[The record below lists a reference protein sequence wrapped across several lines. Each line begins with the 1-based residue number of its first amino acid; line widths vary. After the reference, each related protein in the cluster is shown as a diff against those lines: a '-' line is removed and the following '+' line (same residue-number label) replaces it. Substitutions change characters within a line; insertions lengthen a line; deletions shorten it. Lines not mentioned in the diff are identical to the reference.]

1 MAQLE
6 LVHPTPLELTSA
18 EPRGD
23 HLAISQMV
31 SDGARVLDVGCGDG
45 ALLQLLK
52 RECNARGRGI
62 EIDPNKA
69 HRCVVRGMSVVQ
81 GDAERDLGEFPS
93 GAFEYVVFSRT
104 LQHFRR
110 PQAALKQAGRI
121 GQQVIVSIANAGRWD
136 KRLQMLTEGR
146 LGPSEHLQRYTVRD
160 FADLAR
166 EMRFDGLR
174 AGAVQRLAL
183 GLQRLTLADQLGLL
197 LLELLALACQMRFTI
212 ERAVPLSHGAAG
224 APFAKTIW
232 RANWFAEEAVFL
244 LTP

>member
-6 LVHPTPLELTSA
+6 LVHPSPLELTSA

-23 HLAISQMV
+23 HFVISQMV
-31 SDGARVLDVGCGDG
+31 SDGARVLDVGCCDG
-45 ALLQLLK
+45 ALMQLLM
-52 RECNARGRGI
+52 RECGAKVRGL

-93 GAFEYVVFSRT
+93 GSFDYVVFSHT

-121 GQQVIVSIANAGRWD
+121 GSQVIVSITNAGRWD
-136 KRLQMLTEGR
+136 RRAQMLMQGR

-160 FADLAR
+160 FADQAR
-166 EMRFDGLR
+166 EMRFG
-174 AGAVQRLAL
+174 
-183 GLQRLTLADQLGLL
+183 
-197 LLELLALACQMRFTI
+197 I
-212 ERAVPLSHGAAG
+212 ERGVPLSNGHAG

-232 RANWFAEEAVFL
+232 RANWFCEQAVFL

>member
-6 LVHPTPLELTSA
+6 LVHPAPLDLTNA
-18 EPRGD
+18 QPRGD
-23 HLAISQMV
+23 HFVISQMV
-31 SDGARVLDVGCGDG
+31 SDGARVLDVGCADG
-45 ALLQLLK
+45 ALMQLLMK
-52 RECNARGRGI
+52 ECGAKVRGL

-81 GDAERDLGEFPS
+81 GDAERDLPEFPS
-93 GAFEYVVFSRT
+93 GAFDYVVFSHT

-121 GQQVIVSIANAGRWD
+121 GSQVIVSISNAGRWD
-136 KRLQMLTEGR
+136 KRAQMAMKGR
-146 LGPSEHLQRYTVRD
+146 LGASEHLQRYTVRD

-166 EMRFDGLR
+166 EMRFSID
-174 AGAVQRLAL
+174 
-183 GLQRLTLADQLGLL
+183 
-197 LLELLALACQMRFTI
+197 
-212 ERAVPLSHGAAG
+212 RAVPLSRGHAG

-232 RANWFAEEAVFL
+232 RANWFCEEAVFL

>member
-6 LVHPTPLELTSA
+6 LVHPAPLDLTSA

-23 HLAISQMV
+23 HFVISQMV

-45 ALLQLLK
+45 ALMQLLM
-52 RECNARGRGI
+52 RECGAKVRGL

-93 GAFEYVVFSRT
+93 GAFDFVVFSHT

-121 GQQVIVSIANAGRWD
+121 GAQVIVSIANAGRWD
-136 KRLQMLTEGR
+136 KRMQLLMQGR
-146 LGPSEHLQRYTVRD
+146 LGSSELLQHYSVRD

-166 EMRFDGLR
+166 EMRFG
-174 AGAVQRLAL
+174 
-183 GLQRLTLADQLGLL
+183 
-197 LLELLALACQMRFTI
+197 I
-212 ERAVPLSHGAAG
+212 ERAVPLSRGHAG

-232 RANWFAEEAVFL
+232 RANWFCEEAVFL

>member
-6 LVHPTPLELTSA
+6 LVHPAPLDLTSA

-23 HLAISQMV
+23 HFVISQMV

-45 ALLQLLK
+45 ALMQLLV
-52 RECNARGRGI
+52 RECGAKVRGL

-93 GAFEYVVFSRT
+93 GAFDFVVFSHT

-121 GQQVIVSIANAGRWD
+121 GAQVIVSIANAGRWD
-136 KRLQMLTEGR
+136 KHTQLLMQGR
-146 LGPSEHLQRYTVRD
+146 LGSSELLQRYSVRD

-166 EMRFDGLR
+166 EMRFG
-174 AGAVQRLAL
+174 
-183 GLQRLTLADQLGLL
+183 
-197 LLELLALACQMRFTI
+197 I
-212 ERAVPLSHGAAG
+212 ERAVPLSRGHAG

-232 RANWFAEEAVFL
+232 RANWFCEEAVFL

>member
-6 LVHPTPLELTSA
+6 LVHPAPLDLTSA

-23 HLAISQMV
+23 HFVISQMV

-45 ALLQLLK
+45 ALMQLLV
-52 RECNARGRGI
+52 RECGAKVRGL

-93 GAFEYVVFSRT
+93 GAFDFVVFSHT

-121 GQQVIVSIANAGRWD
+121 GAQVIVSIANAGRWD
-136 KRLQMLTEGR
+136 KRMQLLMQGR
-146 LGPSEHLQRYTVRD
+146 LGASEHLQRYSVRD
-160 FADLAR
+160 SADLAR
-166 EMRFDGLR
+166 EMRFG
-174 AGAVQRLAL
+174 V
-183 GLQRLTLADQLGLL
+183 
-197 LLELLALACQMRFTI
+197 
-212 ERAVPLSHGAAG
+212 ERAVPLSRGHAG

-232 RANWFAEEAVFL
+232 RANWFCEEAVFL

>member
-6 LVHPTPLELTSA
+6 LVQPAPLELTSA

-23 HLAISQMV
+23 HLVISRMV
-31 SDGARVLDVGCGDG
+31 QHGGKVLDVGCGDG
-45 ALLQLLK
+45 ALMQVLT
-52 RECNARGRGI
+52 RECAAKVRGL

-93 GAFEYVVFSRT
+93 ASFDYVIFSRT
-104 LQHFRR
+104 LQDLRR
-110 PQAALKQAGRI
+110 PQAALKQAARI
-121 GQQVIVSIANAGRWD
+121 GERVIVSITNAGRWN
-136 KRLQMLTEGR
+136 RRMQLMMQGR
-146 LGPSEHLQRYTVRD
+146 LGASEHLHRYTVRD

-166 EMRFDGLR
+166 DMR
-174 AGAVQRLAL
+174 L
-183 GLQRLTLADQLGLL
+183 G
-197 LLELLALACQMRFTI
+197 I
-212 ERAVPLSHGAAG
+212 ERAVPLTQGNAG

-232 RANWFAEEAVFL
+232 RANWFCEEAVFL

>member
-6 LVHPTPLELTSA
+6 LVHPAPLDLTNA
-18 EPRGD
+18 QPRGD
-23 HLAISQMV
+23 HFVISQLV

-45 ALLQLLK
+45 ALMQLLV
-52 RECNARGRGI
+52 RECNAKARGL
-62 EIDPNKA
+62 ELDPNKA

-93 GAFEYVVFSRT
+93 GAFDYVIFSHT

-110 PQAALKQAGRI
+110 PQAALKQAARI
-121 GQQVIVSIANAGRWD
+121 GAQVIVSISNAGRWD
-136 KRLQMLTEGR
+136 KRAEMLTKGR

-160 FADLAR
+160 FAELAR
-166 EMRFDGLR
+166 EMNLS
-174 AGAVQRLAL
+174 
-183 GLQRLTLADQLGLL
+183 
-197 LLELLALACQMRFTI
+197 I
-212 ERAVPLSHGAAG
+212 ERAVPLSRGHAG

-232 RANWFAEEAVFL
+232 RANWFCEEAVFL

>member
-6 LVHPTPLELTSA
+6 LVHPAPLDLTSA

-23 HLAISQMV
+23 HFVISQMV
-31 SDGARVLDVGCGDG
+31 SDGARVLDVGCADG
-45 ALLQLLK
+45 ALMQLLV
-52 RECNARGRGI
+52 RECGAKVRGL

-93 GAFEYVVFSRT
+93 GAFDFVVFSHT

-121 GQQVIVSIANAGRWD
+121 GAQVIVSIANAGRWD
-136 KRLQMLTEGR
+136 KRMQLLTQGR
-146 LGPSEHLQRYTVRD
+146 LGASELLQRYSVRD

-166 EMRFDGLR
+166 EMRFG
-174 AGAVQRLAL
+174 
-183 GLQRLTLADQLGLL
+183 
-197 LLELLALACQMRFTI
+197 I
-212 ERAVPLSHGAAG
+212 ERAVPLSRGHAG

-232 RANWFAEEAVFL
+232 RANWFCEEAVFL

>member
-6 LVHPTPLELTSA
+6 LVQPTPLELTSA
-18 EPRGD
+18 EPRAD
-23 HLAISQMV
+23 HLVISQMV

-52 RECNARGRGI
+52 RERNAQVRGI
-62 EIDPNKA
+62 EMDANKA

-93 GAFEYVVFSRT
+93 AAFDYVVFSRT

-121 GQQVIVSIANAGRWD
+121 GQQVIVSITNAGRWD
-136 KRLQMLTEGR
+136 KRFDMLTKGR
-146 LGPSEHLQRYTVRD
+146 LGASEHLQRYTVRD
-160 FADLAR
+160 FAELAR
-166 EMRFDGLR
+166 EMHFNIG
-174 AGAVQRLAL
+174 
-183 GLQRLTLADQLGLL
+183 
-197 LLELLALACQMRFTI
+197 
-212 ERAVPLSHGAAG
+212 RAVPLSNGHAG

-244 LTP
+244 LAS

>member
-6 LVHPTPLELTSA
+6 LVHPAPLELTSA

-23 HLAISQMV
+23 HLVISRMIEN
-31 SDGARVLDVGCGDG
+31 GGKVLDVGCGDG
-45 ALLQLLK
+45 ALMQLLSRQRDAK
-52 RECNARGRGI
+52 VRGL

-93 GAFEYVVFSRT
+93 GAFDYVIFSRT
-104 LQHFRR
+104 LQDLRR
-110 PQAALKQAGRI
+110 PQAALKQAARI
-121 GQQVIVSIANAGRWD
+121 GERVIVSITNAGRWN
-136 KRLQMLTEGR
+136 RRAQLLMQGR
-146 LGPSEHLQRYTVRD
+146 LGQTEGLHRYTVRD

-166 EMRFDGLR
+166 EMR
-174 AGAVQRLAL
+174 L
-183 GLQRLTLADQLGLL
+183 G
-197 LLELLALACQMRFTI
+197 I
-212 ERAVPLSHGAAG
+212 ERAVPLSQGQAG

-232 RANWFAEEAVFL
+232 RANWFCEEAVFL

>member
-6 LVHPTPLELTSA
+6 LVQPLELTSA

-23 HLAISQMV
+23 HLVISRMV
-31 SDGARVLDVGCGDG
+31 ENGRKVLDVGCGDG
-45 ALLQLLK
+45 ALMQIL
-52 RECNARGRGI
+52 ARACGAKVRGL

-93 GAFEYVVFSRT
+93 GAFDYVIFSRT
-104 LQHFRR
+104 LQDLCR
-110 PQAALKQAGRI
+110 PQAALKQAARI
-121 GQQVIVSIANAGRWD
+121 GERVIVSITNAGRWD
-136 KRLQMLTEGR
+136 KRAQLLIEGR
-146 LGPSEHLQRYTVRD
+146 LGPHERLHRYTVRD

-166 EMRFDGLR
+166 DMH
-174 AGAVQRLAL
+174 L
-183 GLQRLTLADQLGLL
+183 G
-197 LLELLALACQMRFTI
+197 I
-212 ERAVPLSHGAAG
+212 ERAVPLSQGYPG

>member
-6 LVHPTPLELTSA
+6 LVQPSPLELTRA

-23 HLAISQMV
+23 HFVISQMV
-31 SDGARVLDVGCGDG
+31 SDGAKVLDVGCGDG
-45 ALLQLLK
+45 ALMQLLT
-52 RECNARGRGI
+52 RECGARVRGI

-93 GAFEYVVFSRT
+93 GAFDYVVFSRT

-121 GQQVIVSIANAGRWD
+121 GQQVIVSITNAGRWD
-136 KRLQMLTEGR
+136 KRVEMLTKGR
-146 LGPSEHLQRYTVRD
+146 LGASEHLQRYTVRD

-166 EMRFDGLR
+166 EMRFSID
-174 AGAVQRLAL
+174 
-183 GLQRLTLADQLGLL
+183 
-197 LLELLALACQMRFTI
+197 
-212 ERAVPLSHGAAG
+212 RAVPLSRGHAG

>member
-6 LVHPTPLELTSA
+6 LVHPTPLDLTNA
-18 EPRGD
+18 QPRGD
-23 HLAISQMV
+23 HFVISQMV

-45 ALLQLLK
+45 ALMQLLT
-52 RECNARGRGI
+52 RECSAKARGL
-62 EIDPNKA
+62 ELDPNKA

-93 GAFEYVVFSRT
+93 GAFDYVIFSHT

-110 PQAALKQAGRI
+110 PQAALKQAARI
-121 GQQVIVSIANAGRWD
+121 GTQVIVSINNAGRWN
-136 KRLQMLTEGR
+136 KRAEMLTKGR

-160 FADLAR
+160 LADLAR
-166 EMRFDGLR
+166 EMHLS
-174 AGAVQRLAL
+174 
-183 GLQRLTLADQLGLL
+183 
-197 LLELLALACQMRFTI
+197 I
-212 ERAVPLSHGAAG
+212 ERAVPLSRGHAG

-232 RANWFAEEAVFL
+232 RANWFCEEAVFL